1 MDISRIAPDSVDLD
15 LAELLASV
23 DRASLE
29 HAGLE
34 VPAPT
39 GPSRMTSLR
48 HGNNGRPADALWV
61 AGPLDRPVGWAV
73 VELPFL
79 DNTRMAMLRGHV
91 RPDRRRGGLGSRLLE
106 QAVAF
111 ARGQGRTAMAG
122 GAYAGTD
129 GTGFLDARG
138 FTTTGQ
144 HPYAVR
150 RLDVHEGAA
159 RFDRL
164 HEEASRAAVDYE
176 LVHIVGPAP
185 EELLAD
191 LVALHGAINDAPADD
206 GMEPDVWDAARVRA
220 YDESMARRHQTTY
233 RVLARHVPTGGWA
246 GMSLLCVDEFSP
258 AVAFQEDTNVVRAHR
273 GNRLG
278 LLMKCDML
286 RWLGTERPE
295 VSAADTW
302 NATDNHHMIAV
313 NERLGCR
320 VIAHHLGYRRE
331 LSRPE

>member
-1 MDISRIAPDSVDLD
+1 MDISRVAPDSVDLD
-15 LAELLASV
+15 LADALAGV

-48 HGNNGRPADALWV
+48 YGNNGRPVDALWV
-61 AGPLDRPVGWAV
+61 AGPLDRPVGWSV

-79 DNTRMAMLRGHV
+79 DNTRMARLRGHV
-91 RPDRRRGGLGSRLLE
+91 HPDHRRDGLGSRLLE
-106 QAVAF
+106 RAVAF
-111 ARGQGRTAMAG
+111 AREHGRTAMTT
-122 GAYAGTD
+122 GAWSGTD
-129 GTGFLDARG
+129 GIGFLDARG
-138 FTTTGQ
+138 FTTADQ
-144 HPYAVR
+144 HRNAVR
-150 RLDVHEGAA
+150 RLDVHEGAE

-164 HEEASRAAVDYE
+164 HEEAARTAGDYE
-176 LVHIVGPAP
+176 LVHLAGPAP
-185 EELLAD
+185 DEMVGD
-191 LVALHGAINDAPADD
+191 LVALHEAINDAPAD
-206 GMEPDVWDAARVRA
+206 GGREPDVWDAARVRS

-233 RVLARHVPTGGWA
+233 RVLARHVPTREWA

-258 AVAFQEDTNVVRAHR
+258 AVAFQEDTNVVRPHR
-273 GNRLG
+273 GHRLG

-286 RWLGTERPE
+286 RWLGAERPE
-295 VSAADTW
+295 VAATDTW

-320 VIAHHLGYRRE
+320 VIAHHVGYRRE
-331 LSRPE
+331 L